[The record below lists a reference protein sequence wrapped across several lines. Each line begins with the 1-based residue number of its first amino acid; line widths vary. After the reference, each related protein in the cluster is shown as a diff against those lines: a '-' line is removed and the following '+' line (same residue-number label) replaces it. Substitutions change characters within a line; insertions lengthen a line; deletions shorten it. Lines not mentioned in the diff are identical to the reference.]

1 MTPTVFYWLRKLSLK
16 VISYKQLVKNNG
28 KNYKTIILVR
38 YVSLQNIFKLIA
50 LKRQSTNIILLL
62 DDNLLDLNICSELPL
77 IYKLKI
83 FFKIYCYQF
92 LFKLFITEIWVTNKK
107 LGYKVQKKIL
117 NNNNIKIKLLD
128 LSYPQPHPKKIIYR
142 IAYLGTSSHTLELKW
157 LKPLFEKI
165 QSERNDCLIE
175 IYVDKKWR
183 KFFRDIP
190 RLKMIH
196 PTDWETFYIDT
207 LKRKVDIVVNP
218 IISSKFNSFRSP
230 TKFFDITRLG
240 AVGLYSNLEPFNKF
254 INNNH
259 DGILLKNNIE
269 DWSKEIFYLLDNKK
283 ERKRLFSNALKKI
296 SQ

>member
-1 MTPTVFYWLRKLSLK
+1 MTPTIFYWLKKLSLK
-16 VISYKQLVKNNG
+16 VISSKQFLKDSG
-28 KNYKTIILVR
+28 KNYETVILVR
-38 YVSLQNIFKLIA
+38 YVPLQNIFKLIA
-50 LKRQSTNIILLL
+50 LKRQANNIILML

-77 IYKLKI
+77 LYKLKL
-83 FFKIYCYQF
+83 FLKIYCYQF
-92 LFKLFITEIWVTNKK
+92 LFKFFITEIWVTSKK

-117 NNNNIKIKLLD
+117 NNNIKIKLLD
-128 LSYPQPHPKKIIYR
+128 LSYPQPQSNKIIYK

-175 IYVDKKWR
+175 IYVDNKWR

-196 PTDWETFYIDT
+196 PMDWETFYIDT

-240 AVGLYSNLEPFNKF
+240 AVGLYSDLEPFNKF

-269 DWSKEIFYLLDNKK
+269 DWTKKIIYLIDNKK
-283 ERKRLFSNALKKI
+283 ERERLFSNALKRLANN
-296 SQ
+296 

>member
-16 VISYKQLVKNNG
+16 VISYKQLLKNNG

-157 LKPLFEKI
+157 LKPLFKKI

-190 RLKMIH
+190 RLKMIY